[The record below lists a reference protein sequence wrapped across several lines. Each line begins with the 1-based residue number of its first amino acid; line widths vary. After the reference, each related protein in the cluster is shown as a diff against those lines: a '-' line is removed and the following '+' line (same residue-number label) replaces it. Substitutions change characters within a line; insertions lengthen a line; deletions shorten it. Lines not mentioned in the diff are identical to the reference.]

1 MTSSAAD
8 CGVVFDVEAVADG
21 VVPLV
26 DVGVGGG
33 PI

>member
-1 MTSSAAD
+1 
-8 CGVVFDVEAVADG
+8 VFDVEAVADG

-33 PI
+33 PIWHKTRD